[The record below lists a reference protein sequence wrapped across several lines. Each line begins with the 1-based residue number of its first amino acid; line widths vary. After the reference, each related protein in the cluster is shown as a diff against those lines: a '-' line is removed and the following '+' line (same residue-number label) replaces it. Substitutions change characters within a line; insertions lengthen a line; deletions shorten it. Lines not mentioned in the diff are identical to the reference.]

1 MPGYTGANTGSDAK
15 FTAMA
20 LGDLNCNQTLA
31 KFRRDGY
38 ITTAGDVAG
47 QTQPMIENELE

>member
-47 QTQPMIENELE
+47 QTQPIIENELE